1 MKKTKTKTKNNN
13 KLCFYKAKCILLYL
27 LIDFLGKLK
36 QITNNKFKEIII
48 MNMEKRKEDNQ
59 TIKKKSKQN
68 DQILN

>member
-1 MKKTKTKTKNNN
+1 MATKTKTKNNN

-48 MNMEKRKEDNQ
+48 MNMEKKKE
-59 TIKKKSKQN
+59 KKKTTRQ
-68 DQILN
+68 